1 MNEVHRH
8 QNRRVGLLSSLP
20 FPFPVSKA
28 AVEILLRLPPLYL
41 MDAILV
47 SEMGVA
53 WVPSVFEDLD
63 GVSGNS
69 TTVTAKDANG
79 YNVRITSAPDVP
91 DGIFDDGNWTME
103 NVYWNLYG
111 ATGREGRAI
120 MPYVLNFFA
129 CFYGYLF
136 AAFLVTLSAAQL
148 AEFYAYVFAAAAL
161 PASYLRSVT
170 LPPKAL

>member
-1 MNEVHRH
+1 MNCT
-8 QNRRVGLLSSLP
+8 P
-20 FPFPVSKA
+20 P
-28 AVEILLRLPPLYL
+28 RLPPLYL

-53 WVPSVFEDLD
+53 WVPSVFEDID
-63 GVSGNS
+63 GVNANS
-69 TTVTAKDANG
+69 TVTAKDANSG

-91 DGIFDDGNWTME
+91 DGMLDDGNWTME

-129 CFYGYLF
+129 WD
-136 AAFLVTLSAAQL
+136 AIQL
-148 AEFYAYVFAAAAL
+148 NFNTDLIDYSDTV
-161 PASYLRSVT
+161 
-170 LPPKAL
+170 

>member
-1 MNEVHRH
+1 MHC
-8 QNRRVGLLSSLP
+8 LSDP
-20 FPFPVSKA
+20 
-28 AVEILLRLPPLYL
+28 RLPPLYL

-53 WVPSVFEDLD
+53 WVPSVFDDLD
-63 GVSGNS
+63 VSGNS
-69 TTVTAKDANG
+69 TVTAKDANSG
-79 YNVRITSAPDVP
+79 YNVRITSAPP
-91 DGIFDDGNWTME
+91 DAIPPDFDGGNWTME

-136 AAFLVTLSAAQL
+136 AAFLVTLSAGQGGNSMA
-148 AEFYAYVFAAAAL
+148 
-161 PASYLRSVT
+161 
-170 LPPKAL
+170 

>member
-8 QNRRVGLLSSLP
+8 QNRQAGIFGGSFLPLP
-20 FPFPVSKA
+20 FPISKGA
-28 AVEILLRLPPLYL
+28 IEILLRLPPLYL

-53 WVPSVFEDLD
+53 WVPSVFEDSD
-63 GVSGNS
+63 GANANS

-79 YNVRITSAPDVP
+79 YNVRITSAPEMP
-91 DGIFDDGNWTME
+91 DGMFEHGNWTME

-111 ATGREGRAI
+111 ATGIGGRAI

-136 AAFLVTLSAAQL
+136 A
-148 AEFYAYVFAAAAL
+148 
-161 PASYLRSVT
+161 
-170 LPPKAL
+170 